1 MGEVLLA
8 QFAAQLLLIIG
19 QIALVLLV
27 AFGMFSNLF
36 EGGALPYGL
45 LCLAQGVCGMWYG
58 ECTALRRYAGWRTL
72 HCQCGDLNLRFSYAG
87 LLTAVIFD
95 STTAASLVGTGSY
108 FTLMFCS
115 SKFTTMCY
123 AE

>member
-19 QIALVLLV
+19 QIALVLVV

-58 ECTALRRYAGWRTL
+58 ECTALRL
-72 HCQCGDLNLRFSYAG
+72 HAAPLRALLGQCGGLNFAILSRRPTDRGHF
-87 LLTAVIFD
+87 
-95 STTAASLVGTGSY
+95 
-108 FTLMFCS
+108 
-115 SKFTTMCY
+115 
-123 AE
+123 